1 MAQRMVRTGI
11 QVLREVR
18 MIDWPENILPKNK
31 KYSQWYELLILK
43 SKKRSETLEYKENHH
58 VIPRSFGGTDDLDNR
73 VDLTPRE
80 HYIAHALLWKM
91 DFPSPYR
98 EKMVWAFDFMCQR
111 KITKINSRLYESARI
126 EKANVRKGKTYEE
139 LYTPEQI
146 ERMHKARRER
156 VITPEGLER
165 MKAGRAKASRAPMPE
180 HVKKQMSKRFTGIKR
195 PTIKCTVCGFEGVV
209 SNINRWHNE
218 NCDPKRNMQN
228 MKRRQRL
235 NT

>member
-1 MAQRMVRTGI
+1 MNGI
-11 QVLREVR
+11 TESIST
-18 MIDWPENILPKNK
+18 MINWPDKIQPKNK
-31 KYSQWYELLILK
+31 KYTRWYNLLI
-43 SKKRSETLEYKENHH
+43 KKAESRSEQLEYKENHH
-58 VIPRSFGGTDDLDNR
+58 IVPRSFGGSNSFDNR
-73 VDLTPRE
+73 IDLTPRE

-91 DFPSPYR
+91 DFPGKYR

-111 KITKINSRLYESARI
+111 KISKINSRLYESARI
-126 EKANVRKGKTYEE
+126 EKTNVRKGKTYEE
-139 LYTPEQI
+139 LYSPESI
-146 ERMHKARRER
+146 ERLHKARRER

-209 SNINRWHNE
+209 ANINRWHNE
-218 NCDPKRNMQN
+218 NCDPERNKKQLD
-228 MKRRQRL
+228 RRKKRL